1 MIVSVPNSVVV
12 SVSEPEE
19 HTTVII
25 SSVPSSLTVDGLPPY
40 LSSSTQNDY
49 DVFYQAKEWSSRP
62 ADGKT
67 YVLTEDTQIFNPTDG
82 KVFVGVPEEVN
93 VDSRLTETDKFD
105 QVSVDS
111 KYIVAQSASE
121 RSVDGKGVLARDV
134 TGRAVDGRSG
144 LAQSSIETETDSRFV
159 LVKGM
164 ETLKV
169 DSRKLDVHIT
179 DLQWVDEFLNQLF
192 PELKS
197 SSEIWVLPVWVDPKT
212 RQIVNFPP
220 FPEKR
225 VVVFGSGIIV
235 SEKVEYWRTV
245 GISSGDYTIFT
256 LTGTATA
263 GRVVNTSD
271 ERRLVVFI
279 AYKP

>member
-1 MIVSVPNSVVV
+1 MIVSIPTSVTVN
-12 SVSEPEE
+12 VSEPEE
-19 HTTVII
+19 HTTIII

-40 LSSSTQNDY
+40 LWSSTQNDY
-49 DVFYQAKEWSSRP
+49 DVFYQAKEWSSRLT
-62 ADGKT
+62 DGKT
-67 YVLTEDTQIFNPTDG
+67 YVLTEDTQTFNQTDG

-105 QVSVDS
+105 RVSVDS
-111 KYIVAQSASE
+111 KYIVAQSTSE
-121 RSVDGKGVLARDV
+121 RMVDGKGVLARDV

-144 LAQSSIETETDSRFV
+144 LAQSSTETDTDSRFV
-159 LVKGM
+159 LVKGT
-164 ETLKV
+164 ETTQT
-169 DSRKLDVHIT
+169 DARKLDVHIS
-179 DLQWVDEFLNQLF
+179 DLQWVDEFLNQFF

-212 RQIVNFPP
+212 RQVVNFPP

-225 VVVFGSGIIV
+225 VVVFGSGVII

-245 GISSGDYTIFT
+245 GVSSGDYTIFT
-256 LTGTATA
+256 LSGSATA
-263 GRVVNTSD
+263 GRAVNTSD
-271 ERRLVVFI
+271 QKRLVVFI